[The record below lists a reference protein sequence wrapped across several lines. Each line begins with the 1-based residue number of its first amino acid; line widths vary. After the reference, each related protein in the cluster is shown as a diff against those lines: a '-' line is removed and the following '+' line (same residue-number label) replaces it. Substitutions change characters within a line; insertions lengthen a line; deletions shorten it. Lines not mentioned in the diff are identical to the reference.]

1 MPPETILIVE
11 QDPVILNFLEK
22 DVLVPQNYSVLVAR
36 DLQSALEKARV
47 FTPDL
52 ILLALADG
60 QMENLQVLVDLRK
73 TIIQSPV
80 ILMISG
86 EIDTITI
93 KALHL
98 GVRDYLKK
106 PFTADEVNQAI
117 EHVLHD
123 TRVLHEQEQL
133 FLNAKAIDTV
143 HTTIVTLSHYLNN
156 YLTILKGNLT
166 LLEESLVQEQPELDL
181 NQLIQ
186 DSRYSVMNIQAVI
199 QVLLRASKVELASYN
214 DATAMINIQNS
225 LGYGGI
231 KPGYEE

>member
-1 MPPETILIVE
+1 MPSETILIIE
-11 QDPVILNFLEK
+11 QDPETLDLLEK
-22 DVLVPQNYSVLVAR
+22 EILAPQNYTVLVAR
-36 DLQSALEKARV
+36 DHRSALEKALV

-52 ILLALADG
+52 ILLALTAR
-60 QMENLQVLVDLRK
+60 QMEGLQVLVDLRK

-80 ILMISG
+80 ILMLSG
-86 EIDTITI
+86 EINTIAI
-93 KALHL
+93 NALHL

-106 PFTADEVNQAI
+106 PFTADEANQAI
-117 EHVLHD
+117 GRVLHD
-123 TRVLHEQEQL
+123 TRILHEQERL
-133 FLNAKAIDTV
+133 FLNPKEIDAV

-166 LLEESLVQEQPELDL
+166 LLEESLVQGQPELDL

-199 QVLLRASKVELASYN
+199 QVMLRASKVELTSYN

-231 KPGYEE
+231 KPGYED